1 MTDVAARILVV
12 EDDAPIVRTLRIN
25 LRARG
30 YDVVVATTGSAALAA
45 LADEVPDLVVLD
57 LGLPDMD
64 GVEVLRRIRRRA
76 DVPVIVLTARSDA
89 DDKVEALDEGADDY
103 VTKPFGMD
111 ELLAR
116 LRANLRRSL
125 AGPSALPP
133 VHTDDFD
140 LDFAT
145 FRAARGGVPVRLTPT
160 EWKLLAELARR
171 RATVVPHTQL
181 LHAVWGP
188 AYGREANYLRVYANQ
203 LRRKLEPDPGHPR
216 YLLTEPGMGYCLR
229 W

>member
-1 MTDVAARILVV
+1 MSQRILVV

-30 YDVVVATTGSAALAA
+30 YEVDIATSGRAALAA
-45 LADEVPDLVVLD
+45 VDELVPDLILLD
-57 LGLPDMD
+57 LGLPDID
-64 GVEVLRRIRRRA
+64 GVEVLRRVRRRS
-76 DVPVIVLTARSDA
+76 DVPIVVLTARSDA

-103 VTKPFGMD
+103 VTKPFGID

-116 LRANLRRSL
+116 VRANLRRSL
-125 AGPSALPP
+125 SAPAPLPP

-140 LDFAT
+140 LDFA
-145 FRAARGGVPVRLTPT
+145 ALQARRDGRPVRLTPT
-160 EWKLLAELARR
+160 EWKLLSELARHHG
-171 RATVVPHTQL
+171 TVIPHTQL
-181 LHAVWGP
+181 LQAVWGP

-203 LRRKLEPDPGHPR
+203 LRRKLEPDPSHPR
-216 YLLTEPGMGYCLR
+216 YLITEAGMGYCLR

>member
-1 MTDVAARILVV
+1 MTDVEPRILLV
-12 EDDAPIVRTLRIN
+12 EDDALIVRTLRIH

-30 YDVVVATTGSAALAA
+30 YDVQVATTGTGALSAV
-45 LADEVPDLVVLD
+45 ADEVPDLVVLD
-57 LGLPDMD
+57 LGLPDID
-64 GVEVLRRIRRRA
+64 GVEVLRRIRRRT
-76 DVPVIVLTARSDA
+76 DVPVIVLTARADA

-103 VTKPFGMD
+103 VTKPFGKD

-125 AGPSALPP
+125 GGPSPLPP

-140 LDFAT
+140 LDFTTFHAT
-145 FRAARGGVPVRLTPT
+145 RDGHPVRLTPT

-171 RATVVPHTQL
+171 RGTVVPHSQL
-181 LHAVWGP
+181 LRAVWGP

-203 LRRKLEPDPGHPR
+203 LRRKLEPDPSHPR
-216 YLLTEPGMGYCLR
+216 YLLTEAGMGYCLR